1 MTVTV
6 GTSGYPTPQLTGS
19 ITTDPGV
26 IDDWQIAPEKVQFRT
41 ENSMARAQ
49 VDPLEGT
56 RKMVTISTNLILPQS
71 DSTPAADPF
80 VQQLIAENAKLRAE
94 RDQLA
99 SINARLSRK
108 LATLRDGVAVLA
120 ERFKER
126 E

>member
-1 MTVTV
+1 
-6 GTSGYPTPQLTGS
+6 
-19 ITTDPGV
+19 
-26 IDDWQIAPEKVQFRT
+26 
-41 ENSMARAQ
+41 MAKAQ

-56 RKMVTISTNLILPQS
+56 RSMATISTNLVMPQS

-80 VQQLIAENAKLRAE
+80 VQQLIAENAKLKTERDQVAAE

-108 LATLRDGVAVLA
+108 LATLHDGVQVLA
-120 ERFKER
+120 ERIKDR